1 MRVTPSSVV
10 APRAWAL
17 AAVASRVA
25 VAALVAGVAAAAPAA
40 RAERPPRTYIP
51 AAVQLELR
59 QSEARFESALAQD
72 CAPDR
77 CFANGCV
84 YVSHTSTDLPR
95 DTALPGLDGERG
107 PGSVPTQD
115 YLTEIR
121 CSFSYEKSVN
131 AKDVAALSRRLEQ
144 RLARGWLRVVVTASE
159 LSPVPRRLA
168 DALNP
173 PEEPTP
179 PKPEEPKP
187 EDEAKEEDKADEA
200 PPPPTTTTPSPAAL
214 GVDEML
220 RDLWETMLPH
230 LSWITAIL
238 LLTLAT
244 LALIWG
250 GRRLG
255 APTLDEKLLL
265 HQLAHEPPPAPAPAP
280 DPAAAP
286 KTTPADEEDVDFLKA
301 QEELWTSRLANTST
315 DSEQIMADLLQ
326 EWLRAGNFPML
337 ARALLVFGDRV
348 ASALAT
354 DSDLAMKKIEFA
366 GYFRD
371 VDESDLPSR
380 SEFFRRLNQ
389 HAMASALLAQDDVKP
404 YRTLREDFGSSGVV
418 DLMEQLPPRGA
429 ALLFALMPRDGQ
441 SDVARLMPPALRRS
455 TAEQLLASTRMARA
469 ESEFIFQSIAA
480 VRDGRPLPAPPAVA
494 VTDRGPAIDGA
505 TALSVLLPHF
515 PQEERAWLLQQAVV
529 KSGGNAPRWFEDILF
544 GAMLD
549 RLAADVRQDMLLEVD
564 IRGLAAWISLQEQEW
579 QRTFTATLSPSL
591 QAALRGNGS
600 FASRDEALRLGR
612 VGHDELTR
620 SLKLLYA
627 KERVT
632 FLQLAT

>member
-1 MRVTPSSVV
+1 MHAPKRSPAHRHADVV
-10 APRAWAL
+10 A
-17 AAVASRVA
+17 VA
-25 VAALVAGVAAAAPAA
+25 VAAIVVVVGILGAPAA

-59 QSEARFESALAQD
+59 QAEARFENALAQD

-77 CFANGCV
+77 CFPNGCV

-95 DTALPGLDGERG
+95 DTALPGVDGERG

-121 CSFSYEKSVN
+121 CSFAYEKSVN
-131 AKDVAALSRRLEQ
+131 VKDVAALGRRLEQ
-144 RLARGWLRVVVTASE
+144 RLARGWLRVVVTAAE
-159 LSPVPRRLA
+159 LSPVPRRLS
-168 DALNP
+168 DALHP
-173 PEEPTP
+173 PEEPP
-179 PKPEEPKP
+179 AEEKKK
-187 EDEAKEEDKADEA
+187 DDDAQEEEENAVDA
-200 PPPPTTTTPSPAAL
+200 PPPPPPAAPPTPDLL
-214 GVDEML
+214 GSDEMV

-230 LSWITAIL
+230 FAWITAIV

-244 LALIWG
+244 LALIWA

-255 APTLDEKLLL
+255 APSLDEKLLL
-265 HQLAHEPPPAPAPAP
+265 HQLQNEPAPAPAP
-280 DPAAAP
+280 TEPEAHAPAP
-286 KTTPADEEDVDFLKA
+286 KSEEDVDFLKA
-301 QEELWTSRLANTST
+301 QEELWTGRLANTST

-326 EWLRAGNFPML
+326 EWLRAGNFAML
-337 ARALLVFGDRV
+337 GRALLTFGDRV
-348 ASALAT
+348 ASSLAT
-354 DSDLAMKKIEFA
+354 DSDLAMKKLEFA
-366 GYFRD
+366 AWFRD
-371 VDESDLPSR
+371 VDENDLPSR

-418 DLMEQLPPRGA
+418 DLMEQLPRRCA

-441 SDVARLMPPALRRS
+441 TDVARLMPPALRVV

-480 VRDGRPLPAPPAVA
+480 VRDGRPLPPPPAVA

-515 PQEERAWLLQQAVV
+515 TSEERAKLLQQAVV

-549 RLAADVRQDMLLEVD
+549 RLAPDVRQDLLLEVD
-564 IRGLAAWISLQEQEW
+564 IRGLAAWMGLQEQEW
-579 QRTFTATLSPSL
+579 QRTFTASLSPSL
-591 QAALRGNGS
+591 QAALRGNGT
-600 FASRDEALRLGR
+600 FASRDEALRQAR

-620 SLKLLYA
+620 ALKLLYA

-632 FLQLAT
+632 FLGLAA